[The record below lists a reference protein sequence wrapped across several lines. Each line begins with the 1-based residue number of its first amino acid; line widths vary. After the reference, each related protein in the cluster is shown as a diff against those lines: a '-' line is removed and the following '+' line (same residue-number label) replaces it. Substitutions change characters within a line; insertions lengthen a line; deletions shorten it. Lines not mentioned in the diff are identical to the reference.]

1 MVICFSGPRKAT
13 DAGIHGTPLGK
24 SREGIEK
31 SPLSPDALLCSS
43 LQTTFSEGFLEPLL
57 PYRLLQFP
65 PGPAPITSSHLSH
78 QPLEPS
84 DDMFSCVFSS
94 LWAARACPA
103 SLFSPSHTD
112 KRTPISSPE
121 CFPTSILHTRALAD
135 IMRWLLRM
143 NVPLKTPLWSLKH
156 TPSVVWLSAV
166 ISSVI

>member
-13 DAGIHGTPLGK
+13 DAGIHGTPVGK

-31 SPLSPDALLCSS
+31 SPLSPDPLLCSS
-43 LQTTFSEGFLEPLL
+43 FQTTFSEGFLEPLL

-65 PGPAPITSSHLSH
+65 PGPAPITSSQLSH

-112 KRTPISSPE
+112 TRTPISSPDRYLI
-121 CFPTSILHTRALAD
+121 FILHDSTLTD
-135 IMRWLLRM
+135 
-143 NVPLKTPLWSLKH
+143 VPWWS
-156 TPSVVWLSAV
+156 
-166 ISSVI
+166 